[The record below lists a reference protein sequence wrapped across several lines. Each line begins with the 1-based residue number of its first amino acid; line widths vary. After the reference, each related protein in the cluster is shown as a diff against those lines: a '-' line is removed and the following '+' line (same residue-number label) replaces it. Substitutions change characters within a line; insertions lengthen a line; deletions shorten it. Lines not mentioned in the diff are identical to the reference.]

1 MLALAIVSE
10 GFEMKGLILSGGTGS
25 RLWPVTNSINKH
37 LLPVHDKPMI
47 YYPLTNLMLSG
58 IQDIGVVCPEDQI
71 GHFQNLLDDESRF
84 GISISLIPQKN
95 PEGIVD
101 GIRSASKFINGSSLT
116 VHLGDNFYFGS
127 GFIRS
132 MNSAIEAGEG
142 ATIFSYRVSDPSAF
156 GVLET
161 KGDQILS
168 IEEKPENPKGNR
180 AITGLYVFRDELAQK
195 LSSIEKSKR
204 GEYEIVD
211 LLRNYWVE
219 GKLTQREL
227 PRGSAWLDLGTLE
240 DLNRAS
246 AFVEALQSRQGLLV
260 GSPEEA
266 ALRNGWIE
274 KKQLATLLEKAPAN
288 NYSRALWSML
298 EQNH

>member
-1 MLALAIVSE
+1 MRAVILA
-10 GFEMKGLILSGGTGS
+10 GGTGS
-25 RLWPVTNSINKH
+25 RLWPVTNSTNKH

-58 IQDIGVVCPEDQI
+58 IREIGVVCPENQI
-71 GHFQNLLDDESRF
+71 GHFQNMLGDGSHL
-84 GISISLIPQKN
+84 GMTIALISQKN

-101 GIRSASKFINGSSLT
+101 GIRSASKFIDDSPLT

-132 MNSAIEAGEG
+132 INSAIEAGEG

-180 AITGLYVFRDELAQK
+180 AITGLYVFQDELVQK
-195 LSSIEKSKR
+195 LSSIEKSER

-211 LLRNYWVE
+211 LLRNFWAE
-219 GKLTQREL
+219 GKLNQREL

-266 ALRNGWIE
+266 ALRNGWID
-274 KKQLATLLEKAPAN
+274 KNQLAMLLEKAPAN

>member
-1 MLALAIVSE
+1 MA
-10 GFEMKGLILSGGTGS
+10 GGTGS
-25 RLWPVTNSINKH
+25 RLWPVTKSINKH

-58 IQDIGVVCPEDQI
+58 IRDIGLVCPEDQM
-71 GHFQNLLDDESRF
+71 GHFQNLFGDGSRF
-84 GISISLIPQKN
+84 GISISWIPQKK

-101 GIRSASKFINGSSLT
+101 GICSASKFINDSPLT

-132 MNSAIEAGEG
+132 MSSAIEAGEG

-161 KGDQILS
+161 QADQILS
-168 IEEKPENPKGNR
+168 IEEKPEHPRGNR
-180 AITGLYVFRDELAQK
+180 AITGLYVFQDELAQK
-195 LSSIEKSKR
+195 LSSIEKSER

-211 LLRNYWVE
+211 LLRNYWAE
-219 GKLTQREL
+219 GKLNQREL

-266 ALRNGWIE
+266 ALRNGWID
-274 KKQLATLLEKAPAN
+274 KDKLATLLGKAPVN
-288 NYSRALWSML
+288 NYSRALRSML